1 MFVDISLPESS
12 TVVDPEISFS
22 SKDLVVVFTREDDPM
37 VISVQ
42 LLGYNV
48 RRVLINPRSSD
59 DILYYIYDAFEWL
72 NIDYKNFQPFKGSL
86 VGFVGEQVQ
95 VKGYVS
101 IKTIFGEGQSA
112 NMVRVRCLV
121 VKTPAS
127 YNIIMGRPINPPLDY
142 NN

>member
-86 VGFVGEQVQ
+86 VGFVGEQVK

-101 IKTIFGEGQSA
+101 IKTMFGEGQSA
-112 NMVRVRCLV
+112 KMVRVIC
-121 VKTPAS
+121 
-127 YNIIMGRPINPPLDY
+127 
-142 NN
+142 